1 MHSLGVFVSCCLDC
15 HLVVVVVYHH
25 WLKLGVG
32 RSLHHLMEMIVVV
45 EVFGSMKDF
54 GRVVVVVCLSVG
66 LSGFHPRNLFCEK
79 NHEEAGMVLM
89 WIVRGGPS

>member
-1 MHSLGVFVSCCLDC
+1 
-15 HLVVVVVYHH
+15 
-25 WLKLGVG
+25 
-32 RSLHHLMEMIVVV
+32 MEMIVVV

-79 NHEEAGMVLM
+79 SHEEACMVLM
-89 WIVRGGPS
+89 WIVRGELQILGLGMVHYF